1 MIKKITIGFFLF
13 ISFAL
18 QAQTVDNFATAKEKA
33 AKENKKILLFFSG
46 SDWCAPCIKFKMNF
60 INSTQFQTYSTGKL
74 IVFNA
79 DFPRLRKNALSKEQ
93 TKENEAL
100 AEEYNKKGQFPL
112 VLLLSSDGKILKQ
125 WNGYPSETIDEFIK
139 ALE

>member
-1 MIKKITIGFFLF
+1 
-13 ISFAL
+13 
-18 QAQTVDNFATAKEKA
+18 
-33 AKENKKILLFFSG
+33 
-46 SDWCAPCIKFKMNF
+46 MNF
-60 INSTQFQTYSTGKL
+60 INSTQFQTYSAGKL